1 MSSKVIKLTWTEV
14 AEMVRTELRKII
26 GKDVFCV
33 AKSDDDTYWDISFP
47 LERLPLSDL
56 HRILE
61 ALDAT
66 DSQRDLSLP
75 PEEDHADSVSS
86 LSMTVSQLLLRRNLG
101 YDWECLHLAED
112 SFWVLGVRD
121 TPKTDDFIKIG
132 SQRFPL
138 GELKNRQEVLEH
150 LRENGASHRALM
162 DICGEY
168 MEKYQNELCWYYPT
182 TDELHLGTFLLLV
195 KEGVLSLPFNEV
207 DSVDYELFCLEDAC
221 LCDAASINLLI
232 ADWYRFDSD
241 LRHAMEGMRRYY
253 EKKEAVG
260 NENKAVSDRP

>member
-1 MSSKVIKLTWTEV
+1 MRRKKIGTMDFHGSVDITDPCYNRDVWCRMTDVKIRKGVYTCIAWHHKDKGTFDSGEPYCYDVIG
-14 AEMVRTELRKII
+14 II
-26 GKDVFCV
+26 GIYLDGVIPCQKDMKEIGSIGV
-33 AKSDDDTYWDISFP
+33 
-47 LERLPLSDL
+47 
-56 HRILE
+56 
-61 ALDAT
+61 DAGLAGFFHNKP
-66 DSQRDLSLP
+66 DYA
-75 PEEDHADSVSS
+75 PE
-86 LSMTVSQLLLRRNLG
+86 
-101 YDWECLHLAED
+101 
-112 SFWVLGVRD
+112 
-121 TPKTDDFIKIG
+121 TDDFIKIG

-138 GELKNRQEVLEH
+138 GKLKSRQEVLEY

-168 MEKYQNELCWYYPT
+168 MEKYQNELCWCYPI

-241 LRHAMEGMRRYY
+241 LRHAMEGMRRHY

>member
-1 MSSKVIKLTWTEV
+1 M
-14 AEMVRTELRKII
+14 
-26 GKDVFCV
+26 
-33 AKSDDDTYWDISFP
+33 
-47 LERLPLSDL
+47 
-56 HRILE
+56 
-61 ALDAT
+61 
-66 DSQRDLSLP
+66 
-75 PEEDHADSVSS
+75 
-86 LSMTVSQLLLRRNLG
+86 
-101 YDWECLHLAED
+101 
-112 SFWVLGVRD
+112 RD
-121 TPKTDDFIKIG
+121 TPETDDFIKIG
-132 SQRFPL
+132 SQRFSL
-138 GELKNRQEVLEH
+138 DELKSRQEVLEH
-150 LRENGASHRALM
+150 LRENGTSHRALM

-168 MEKYQNELCWYYPT
+168 LEKYQNELCWYYPT

-260 NENKAVSDRP
+260 NENKTVSDRP

>member
-1 MSSKVIKLTWTEV
+1 MSSEI
-14 AEMVRTELRKII
+14 
-26 GKDVFCV
+26 
-33 AKSDDDTYWDISFP
+33 Y
-47 LERLPLSDL
+47 
-56 HRILE
+56 
-61 ALDAT
+61 
-66 DSQRDLSLP
+66 
-75 PEEDHADSVSS
+75 
-86 LSMTVSQLLLRRNLG
+86 
-101 YDWECLHLAED
+101 YD
-112 SFWVLGVRD
+112 
-121 TPKTDDFIKIG
+121 
-132 SQRFPL
+132 
-138 GELKNRQEVLEH
+138 
-150 LRENGASHRALM
+150 RA
-162 DICGEY
+162 
-168 MEKYQNELCWYYPT
+168 YYPT

>member
-1 MSSKVIKLTWTEV
+1 
-14 AEMVRTELRKII
+14 
-26 GKDVFCV
+26 
-33 AKSDDDTYWDISFP
+33 
-47 LERLPLSDL
+47 
-56 HRILE
+56 
-61 ALDAT
+61 
-66 DSQRDLSLP
+66 
-75 PEEDHADSVSS
+75 
-86 LSMTVSQLLLRRNLG
+86 MTVSQLLLRRNLG
-101 YDWECLHLAED
+101 YAWECLHLAED
-112 SFWVLGVRD
+112 SFWILGVKD
-121 TPKTDDFIKIG
+121 TPETDDFIKIG
-132 SQRFPL
+132 SQRFSL
-138 GELKNRQEVLEH
+138 DELKSRQEVLEH

-207 DSVDYELFCLEDAC
+207 DSVDYERFCLEDAC

-260 NENKAVSDRP
+260 NENKTVSDRP

>member
-1 MSSKVIKLTWTEV
+1 
-14 AEMVRTELRKII
+14 MVRTELRKII
-26 GKDVFCV
+26 GRDILCV

-56 HRILE
+56 HRIIE

-112 SFWVLGVRD
+112 SFWILGERD
-121 TPKTDDFIKIG
+121 THETNSDFIKIG
-132 SQRFPL
+132 SQRFLL
-138 GELKNRQEVLEH
+138 GELKSRQEVLDY
-150 LRENGASHRALM
+150 LRENGASHTALM
-162 DICGEY
+162 DICEEY
-168 MEKYQNELCWYYPT
+168 REKYQNELCWHYPT

-221 LCDAASINLLI
+221 LCDAASIDLLI
-232 ADWYRFDSD
+232 ADWYCFDAD

-253 EKKEAVG
+253 EKKEG
-260 NENKAVSDRP
+260 QNEAQN